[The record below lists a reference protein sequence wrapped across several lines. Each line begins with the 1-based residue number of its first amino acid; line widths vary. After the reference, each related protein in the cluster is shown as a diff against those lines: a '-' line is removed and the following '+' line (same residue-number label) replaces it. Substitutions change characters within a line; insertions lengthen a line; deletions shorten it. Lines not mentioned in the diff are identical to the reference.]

1 MLTGGGGGG
10 GGGGAAPFAGWR
22 RWRREGRGDGEID
35 WLGRTH
41 AEARGPITCVWAFPV
56 SKGG

>member
-1 MLTGGGGGG
+1 MLTGGG

-22 RWRREGRGDGEID
+22 RRRREGRGDGEID